1 MAKPD
6 KVENKIEN
14 KDQKVEK
21 SSKKVNKSSYSKK
34 KKTKKNILN
43 GIAYVQ
49 STFNNTIISIADTN
63 GNVVSWASA
72 GQKGFK
78 GSRKSTPYAAQVAAD
93 SAAAKALEYGMK
105 TLSVEVKGPGSGR
118 ETALR
123 ALQARGFKIL
133 SIKDT
138 TPMPHNGT
146 RPPIKP
152 SKLDVKI
159 SEDLTKATIVAEPL
173 EKGYGLTLGNSLR
186 RILLSS
192 IRGAAVNSIQIDGV
206 LHEFTSIKGVRED
219 VTDIVL
225 NVKSL
230 ALKSLS
236 EGTKKLVLDA
246 KGPGEIKASDITPTA
261 DVEILNPD
269 LVICNLDEKTN
280 FHMEMNINTGKGYVP
295 AELNKPEEPPLG
307 LIAIDSLYSP
317 VKKVS
322 YSVSTA
328 REGKALDYDK
338 LTMIV
343 ETNGSISAEDA
354 VAYSARIFQDQLKM
368 FVNFDEPVEAP
379 IKEVSSEPEFN
390 KNLLRKVDELELSV
404 RSMNCL
410 KNDNIIYIGDLV
422 QKSEGEMLRTP
433 NFGRKSLNEIKEVL
447 TAMSLYLGME
457 IPNWPPDNIAEMSK
471 KLEEAI

>member
-1 MAKPD
+1 MET
-6 KVENKIEN
+6 ENVNIKN
-14 KDQKVEK
+14 WK
-21 SSKKVNKSSYSKK
+21 S
-34 KKTKKNILN
+34 L
-43 GIAYVQ
+43 
-49 STFNNTIISIADTN
+49 
-63 GNVVSWASA
+63 
-72 GQKGFK
+72 
-78 GSRKSTPYAAQVAAD
+78 
-93 SAAAKALEYGMK
+93 
-105 TLSVEVKGPGSGR
+105 
-118 ETALR
+118 
-123 ALQARGFKIL
+123 
-133 SIKDT
+133 
-138 TPMPHNGT
+138 
-146 RPPIKP
+146 IKP
-152 SKLDVKI
+152 AKLDVKI
-159 SEDLTKATIVAEPL
+159 SDDLSNAKIIVEPL

-192 IRGAAVNSIQIDGV
+192 IRGAAVTSIQIDGV

-230 ALKSLS
+230 ALKSSS

-246 KGPGEIKASDITPTA
+246 KGPGEIKASDIVAVA

-269 LVICNLDEKTN
+269 LVICNLDENTN
-280 FHMEMNINTGKGYVP
+280 FHMEMTVGTGKGYVP
-295 AELNKPEEPPLG
+295 SIMNKPEEPPLG
-307 LIAIDSLYSP
+307 LIPIDSLFSP

-338 LTMIV
+338 LIMEV

-354 VAYSARIFQDQLKM
+354 VAYSAKIFQDQLNM
-368 FVNFDEPVEAP
+368 FVNFEEPQEIP
-379 IKEVSSEPEFN
+379 IREQPTEPEFN

-447 TAMSLYLGME
+447 TGMSLYLGME
-457 IPNWPPDNIAEMSK
+457 IPNWPPENIAEMSK
-471 KLEEAI
+471 KLEETI